1 MLQQERNIVY
11 EAVPPA
17 QETQP
22 APDTREYSSTY
33 TVISKIAYLI
43 GVPKKFFEAEYAP
56 PQLQTFDQMEREK
69 NARII
74 RDLCRLRTAIEQNY
88 GRINKAFLYDL
99 KNLHTLPEYIPQE
112 CLHRLSEDGIEL
124 LRANYKLTQY
134 IIDINLHIANRIN
147 NCRDLLPL
155 WLKWEYVRE
164 LFLMPN
170 GTKEAGLKRA
180 AEEYCANRTHYP
192 YQVYINWPAQEEQGN
207 ILHNDKKFIT
217 LLYEMHE
224 DYFADLSKVS
234 DAGSAAKAGIYQFLE
249 GSRRTAI
256 VVDCENSD
264 PYKLYAMLNNLDQ
277 NALLGKIAKIILY
290 DDVHTTTAWQIL
302 EKFTQIPVEHVLIER
317 VKENKSL
324 VDIRL
329 TTGTCCEFFQN
340 NIDSFLLASSD
351 SDYWGL
357 IPAMPQARF
366 FVLVEAEKCSGA
378 IRKAMENGGIAY
390 CYLDRFCTGNSNQI
404 KETAMLQAVQRIL
417 DEEVQLN
424 LHDVMNEAYLQTRAG
439 MTTAER
445 RQFCERYLQHLRI
458 EIDETGNLRLVV
470 GK

>member
-22 APDTREYSSTY
+22 APDTRDYSSTY
-33 TVISKIAYLI
+33 TVISKVAYLI

-112 CLHRLSEDGIEL
+112 CLRRLSEDGIEL

-234 DAGSAAKAGIYQFLE
+234 DAGNAAKAGIYQFLE

-340 NIDSFLLASSD
+340 NIETVCLLSKLNAKQHIEVEVKMDELDLTVAESKATYDEIKTYVLENHGLKVSSLYI
-351 SDYWGL
+351 S
-357 IPAMPQARF
+357 
-366 FVLVEAEKCSGA
+366 
-378 IRKAMENGGIAY
+378 
-390 CYLDRFCTGNSNQI
+390 QI
-404 KETAMLQAVQRIL
+404 KRKCGLDVGQHYNLSKKEDAKAPQCPPEKEKAIMNALKHFQML
-417 DEEVQLN
+417 
-424 LHDVMNEAYLQTRAG
+424 
-439 MTTAER
+439 
-445 RQFCERYLQHLRI
+445 
-458 EIDETGNLRLVV
+458 
-470 GK
+470 

>member
-22 APDTREYSSTY
+22 APDTRDYSSTY
-33 TVISKIAYLI
+33 TVISKVAYLI

-112 CLHRLSEDGIEL
+112 CLRRLSEDGIEL

-170 GTKEAGLKRA
+170 GTKETGLKRA

-192 YQVYINWPAQEEQGN
+192 YQVYINWPAQEERG
-207 ILHNDKKFIT
+207 T
-217 LLYEMHE
+217 
-224 DYFADLSKVS
+224 SS
-234 DAGSAAKAGIYQFLE
+234 
-249 GSRRTAI
+249 
-256 VVDCENSD
+256 
-264 PYKLYAMLNNLDQ
+264 
-277 NALLGKIAKIILY
+277 
-290 DDVHTTTAWQIL
+290 TTTRNSSRSSTRCTRTIRRPQQGL
-302 EKFTQIPVEHVLIER
+302 RRGQRREGGHLPVPRGQPTHGYR
-317 VKENKSL
+317 R
-324 VDIRL
+324 RL
-329 TTGTCCEFFQN
+329 
-340 NIDSFLLASSD
+340 
-351 SDYWGL
+351 
-357 IPAMPQARF
+357 
-366 FVLVEAEKCSGA
+366 
-378 IRKAMENGGIAY
+378 RK
-390 CYLDRFCTGNSNQI
+390 
-404 KETAMLQAVQRIL
+404 QRPL
-417 DEEVQLN
+417 
-424 LHDVMNEAYLQTRAG
+424 
-439 MTTAER
+439 
-445 RQFCERYLQHLRI
+445 
-458 EIDETGNLRLVV
+458 
-470 GK
+470 

>member
-11 EAVPPA
+11 EAAPPA

-22 APDTREYSSTY
+22 APDTRDYSSTY
-33 TVISKIAYLI
+33 TVISKVAYLI

-112 CLHRLSEDGIEL
+112 CLRRLSEDGIEL

-170 GTKEAGLKRA
+170 GMKEAGLKRA

-264 PYKLYAMLNNLDQ
+264 PYKLYAML
-277 NALLGKIAKIILY
+277 
-290 DDVHTTTAWQIL
+290 
-302 EKFTQIPVEHVLIER
+302 
-317 VKENKSL
+317 
-324 VDIRL
+324 
-329 TTGTCCEFFQN
+329 N